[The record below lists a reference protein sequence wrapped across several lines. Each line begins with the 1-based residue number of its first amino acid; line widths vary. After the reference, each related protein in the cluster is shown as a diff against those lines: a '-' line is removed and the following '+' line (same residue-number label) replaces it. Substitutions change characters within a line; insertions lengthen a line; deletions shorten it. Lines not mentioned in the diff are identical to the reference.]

1 MCDSFGKFGSCFAY
15 NIALQIF
22 FQTFDLYYIFY
33 YLTLLSTD
41 MTRGRGGGGGG
52 GYNRRRGGGGG
63 GRGRGGGSGFG
74 QIIIGEELKIALS
87 LSLKKFKVSSQ

>member
-1 MCDSFGKFGSCFAY
+1 
-15 NIALQIF
+15 
-22 FQTFDLYYIFY
+22 
-33 YLTLLSTD
+33 

-87 LSLKKFKVSSQ
+87 LSLKKFKVSSIVTIFGTF

>member
-1 MCDSFGKFGSCFAY
+1 
-15 NIALQIF
+15 
-22 FQTFDLYYIFY
+22 
-33 YLTLLSTD
+33 

-87 LSLKKFKVSSQ
+87 LSLKKFKVSSQYYEYLVHFLRHQTSDDIRGDNYILDKLKVLICLG